1 MTFLG
6 AVVKEGPSGLFKKV
20 ELQEPTF
27 EHLVVVYRYQDKE
40 SPIDQ
45 LKQVFLQLLTIRHC

>member
-1 MTFLG
+1 MMCIG
-6 AVVKEGPSGLFKKV
+6 GVIKDGPSGLLRKV

-45 LKQVFLQLLTIRHC
+45 LKQVPLQLSTIQDC